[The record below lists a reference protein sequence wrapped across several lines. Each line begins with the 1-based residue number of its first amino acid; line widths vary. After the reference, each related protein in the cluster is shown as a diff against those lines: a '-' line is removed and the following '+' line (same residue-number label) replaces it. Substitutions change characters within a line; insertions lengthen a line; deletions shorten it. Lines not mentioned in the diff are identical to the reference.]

1 MSNVFDDEFDPGIY
15 TEGLKTFVAERYE
28 GIKAFEDAFNEYV
41 LLPDFA
47 PDGNI
52 TDLTDLYDKDT
63 QQVVR
68 LSTQYYLTK
77 AFQAMKV
84 DLNNPNVKE
93 LSEEGNIG
101 TPGRIAKV
109 WCGSS
114 LSDDAELG
122 CGRWTKKPRIA
133 SFPNTNTNTDIPIT
147 KRIDI
152 ISNCSH
158 HGITFSTLA
167 RPDSYAY
174 ISYVPDAK
182 VLGISKLQRLANWVS
197 KRFWLQ
203 EDLTKAL
210 YDQIVEAADTE
221 SVYVKIVNAVHGCE
235 SFRGSQSNDGA
246 FSSEMYGGK
255 FSDPELRKE
264 VDRSL

>member
-1 MSNVFDDEFDPGIY
+1 MLDISIY
-15 TEGLKTFVAERYE
+15 TPELQAYVAERYKGQTE
-28 GIKAFEDAFNEYV
+28 FQEAYQKYV
-41 LLPDFA
+41 LLPEFA

-52 TDLTDLYDKDT
+52 TLETENYDADV
-63 QQVVR
+63 QEIVR
-68 LSTQYYLTK
+68 LATAYYLTQ
-77 AFQAMKV
+77 AFRAMKV
-84 DLNNPNVKE
+84 DLNNPNVTE
-93 LSEEGNIG
+93 DTSEGNIG

-114 LSDDAELG
+114 LSDDSELG
-122 CGRWTKKPRIA
+122 CGRWTTKPRLA

-174 ISYVPDAK
+174 ISYVPDEH
-182 VLGISKLQRLANWVS
+182 VLGISKLPRLANWIS

-203 EDLTKAL
+203 EDLTLAL
-210 YDQIVEAADTE
+210 YKEIADAAKTD
-221 SVYVKIVNAVHGCE
+221 SVYIKIVNAVHGCE
-235 SFRGSQSNDGA
+235 FFRGVRSNDGA

-255 FSDPELRKE
+255 FADPELRKD
-264 VDRSL
+264 VDRSV

>member
-1 MSNVFDDEFDPGIY
+1 MLNRFTDEAID
-15 TEGLKTFVAERYE
+15 FVKNRYQGVSPFE
-28 GIKAFEDAFNEYV
+28 EAFELYV

-47 PDGNI
+47 PDANI
-52 TDLTDLYDKDT
+52 TEATANYNVDVQTI
-63 QQVVR
+63 VR
-68 LSTQYYLTK
+68 LMTQYYLTL
-77 AFQAMKV
+77 AFKAMKV
-84 DLNNPNVKE
+84 DLDNPNVQE
-93 LSEEGNIG
+93 LPEHGNIG

-109 WCGSS
+109 WCGAS
-114 LSDDAELG
+114 LSDDSELG

-133 SFPNTNTNTDIPIT
+133 SFPNTSTDQNIPIT

-174 ISYVPDAK
+174 ISYIPDEH
-182 VLGISKLQRLANWVS
+182 VLGISKLQRLANWIS

-203 EDLTKAL
+203 EDLTNAL
-210 YDQIVEAADTE
+210 YKEIAEVAKTE
-221 SVYVKIVNAVHGCE
+221 SVYVKIVNATHGCE

-255 FSDPELRKE
+255 FSDPELRRE